1 MPQTTVTDTA
11 TRVYIGSGIPF
22 DFDPYYEGVAG
33 VGDIYAICPA
43 GQTAVLAHGSF

>member
-11 TRVYIGSGIPF
+11 TRVYIGSGTA
-22 DFDPYYEGVAG
+22 VAG

-43 GQTAVLAHGSF
+43 SQTAVLAHGSF